1 MCSVFLLYYDFF
13 LNRRR
18 HQRRQRHCEDDAA
31 SSRNG
36 EQRHDLHR
44 VGRAQW
50 RFDVICSR
58 KTRKENKQS
67 PKYFMF
73 ALCETCVDCCLCL
86 CLSLFSRRRQPAID
100 RFTWRRNPTSLR
112 RRVSTAVSWA
122 LYIYNKKF
130 SLSNYSLL
138 YCRTVSLLVRR
149 GADLSATNAA
159 GESAIVVARKCG
171 STRCVSIL
179 EVRNAA

>member
-1 MCSVFLLYYDFF
+1 MTL
-13 LNRRR
+13 
-18 HQRRQRHCEDDAA
+18 
-31 SSRNG
+31 
-36 EQRHDLHR
+36 LHR
-44 VGRAQW
+44 ATANNDTTCIEWAVLNGALTSSVHVRQEKKTNK
-50 RFDVICSR
+50 VQSTSCSHFV
-58 KTRKENKQS
+58 KN
-67 PKYFMF
+67 
-73 ALCETCVDCCLCL
+73 ALTAV
-86 CLSLFSRRRQPAID
+86 LSLSLMFSRRRQPAID
-100 RFTWRRNPTSLR
+100 RFTWRRDPTSLR